1 MMARR
6 LMTWLARAAVLLP
19 LALPACTV
27 VLAEVAR

>member
-1 MMARR
+1 MMTRR

>member
-1 MMARR
+1 MTRRIMA
-6 LMTWLARAAVLLP
+6 WIARAAVLAP